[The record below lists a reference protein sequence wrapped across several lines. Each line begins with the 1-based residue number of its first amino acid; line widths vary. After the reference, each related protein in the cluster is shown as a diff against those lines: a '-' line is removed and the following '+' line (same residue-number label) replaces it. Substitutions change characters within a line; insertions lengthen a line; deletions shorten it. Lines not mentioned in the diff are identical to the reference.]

1 MIWQVVVL
9 MIGRWD
15 WYLTRV
21 SIPVEGPHSMIRY
34 VHGIRYEMGHT
45 NLLLEQ
51 VLVVGL
57 LIWLASLTR
66 SVDCGMGLGIYY
78 SINRISEGVPIHIRA
93 LVHFPSVP
101 GLDVRPVD
109 RASYPWLQSPTVF
122 FLLPNSLWE
131 RILTLGLF
139 LPPDSHLEARDED
152 VSLPYDR
159 SPFPAGPVSFS
170 FFTSFRLADSGH
182 SNNFLS
188 RHLWNH

>member
-1 MIWQVVVL
+1 ME
-9 MIGRWD
+9 WD
-15 WYLTRV
+15 WESIIVLTEFRR
-21 SIPVEGPHSMIRY
+21 GF
-34 VHGIRYEMGHT
+34 
-45 NLLLEQ
+45 Q
-51 VLVVGL
+51 F
-57 LIWLASLTR
+57 
-66 SVDCGMGLGIYY
+66 
-78 SINRISEGVPIHIRA
+78 ISERWCTSH
-93 LVHFPSVP
+93 LFP
-101 GLDVRPVD
+101 GFDVRPVD

-188 RHLWNH
+188 RHLWKVFTRAASFQLFLRLSRVGLHSVMLLVYLLLASFYGLILVLRSCSFHEEDLPLMMEQRLPRSPIAKPS